1 MILRYVTNVKI
12 AKELFEASKP
22 KLKGDQEMKDTFSN
36 VFGLD
41 EKLVPLV
48 GGLEAAS
55 ATLFSISF

>member
-22 KLKGDQEMKDTFSN
+22 KLKGDQEMKDTFNN

-41 EKLVPLV
+41 ENL
-48 GGLEAAS
+48 S
-55 ATLFSISF
+55 H